1 MRFNEDEPLIVI
13 TSKEKQY
20 IRSHILQALVFSTAF
35 PKLMKQLNQ
44 SIKKIVKYDFESW
57 KEYLISTIIEFFQ
70 SSDDKKISAGIVCF
84 FQVSKIYEFESGVH
98 KESYKKSF
106 EILSPY
112 FLSFLNNL
120 IQVEKGLSDEAS
132 FLIYKIFKIF
142 YKTIQMDISPMITDE
157 KNFETW
163 NLYLITVMMM
173 NQTNVNPNLLV
184 KTEKPEEREALN
196 KTIFWKLKKM
206 TFVITYRIYQK
217 YGNTD
222 LCEKDLQA
230 FAKLI
235 EDKYVKL
242 YFDNY
247 LQVLN
252 TSKVFYVSDYI
263 LCLIYKFLSQMLAR
277 HHLIED
283 LARVLPV
290 ILNDFAITH
299 AMFTVKDFELWRED
313 PKTYI
318 NKQFD
323 ITENYY
329 VTRYAVCQFIKALC
343 TYKPKNKGKVSGN
356 GKSAPYYE
364 DCFNFLIQILEMYES
379 QIAQNIEVDVRIK
392 ESVLY
397 ILQSI
402 APNVIKRSKDKIEKI
417 IEVFILK
424 EFDSKV
430 GFLRERACTFIECY
444 EDFKYTNSSLLNE
457 IVRKICFILDKES
470 ELPVKVMASITAPI
484 LLKHKGVRE
493 LLSDSVPKLLEIYL
507 NLVNTI
513 DLEEVLD
520 GLETIIS
527 RFGSSVKDYAVA
539 LTFELVKVFK
549 RLSESNTEDDKGEG
563 LMVLEGVLRT
573 LLKIIELFVNNEE
586 IFSQIEPNIHDIIIW
601 GLRPENFEKFDDTLD
616 IIHTIVKKG
625 SRISAKTWS
634 YFPEIVFSLMGT
646 EDELEEFKKSYP
658 NAEFEGLG
666 FENIQDIIPILSLY
680 IVK

>member
-13 TSKEKQY
+13 SKTEKEY

-44 SIKKIVKYDFESW
+44 SIKKIVKFDFETW
-57 KEYLISTIIEFFQ
+57 KEYLISKIIEFFK
-70 SSDDKKISAGIVCF
+70 SGEDKQISAGIVAF
-84 FQVSKIYEFESGVH
+84 FQVSKIHEFESGVH

-112 FLSFLNNL
+112 FLSFLN
-120 IQVEKGLSDEAS
+120 GLVQRDKLNSPEAS

-142 YKTIQMDISPMITDE
+142 YKTIQMDISQVITDE

-163 NLYLITVMMM
+163 NLYIISVMM
-173 NQTNVNPNLLV
+173 NNNLPQNLLN
-184 KTEKPEEREALN
+184 KTEKPEEIEQLN

-206 TFVITYRIYQK
+206 CFVITYRIYQK

-222 LCEKDLQA
+222 LSEKELTS

-235 EDKYVKL
+235 EDKYVKI

-252 TSKVFYVSDYI
+252 NSKTQYVSDYV
-263 LCLIYKFLSQMLAR
+263 LCLIYKFMSQMLAR
-277 HHLIED
+277 YHLIEE
-283 LARVLPV
+283 LAGHLPV
-290 ILNDFAITH
+290 ILNEFAIKN
-299 AMFTVKDFELWRED
+299 AMFTVKDFELWRDD

-329 VTRYAVCQFIKALC
+329 VTRYAVCQFIKSLC
-343 TYKPKNKGKVSGN
+343 TFKNKNKDGKII
-356 GKSAPYYE
+356 GKAPYYE
-364 DCFNFLIQILEMYES
+364 DCFNFLVNILEMYES
-379 QIAQNIEVDVRIK
+379 QISQSVEVDVRIK

-402 APNVIKRSKDKIEKI
+402 APNVIKRSKDKIEKL
-417 IEVFILK
+417 IEVFVMK
-424 EFDSKV
+424 EFDSKI

-444 EDFKYTNSSLLNE
+444 EDFKFTNINLLHE
-457 IVRKICFILDKES
+457 ITKKICFILDKET
-470 ELPVKVMASITAPI
+470 ELPVKVMAAITAPI
-484 LLKHKGVRE
+484 LLKHKGVKD
-493 LLSDSVPKLLEIYL
+493 LLTDSVPKLLEIYL

-513 DLEEVLD
+513 DLEEILD

-527 RFGSSVKDYAVA
+527 RFGNSVKDYAVA

-549 RLSESNTEDDKGEG
+549 RLCESEENDEKGEQ

-586 IFSQIEPNIHDIIIW
+586 IFAQIEPNIHDIILW
-601 GLRPENFEKFDDTLD
+601 GLNPENFEKFDDTLD
-616 IIHTIVKKG
+616 IIHTILKKG
-625 SRISAKTWS
+625 NRISEKTWS
-634 YFPEIVFSLMGT
+634 YFPEIIFSLIGT
-646 EDELEEFKKSYP
+646 EDELEEFKKNYP
-658 NAEFEGLG
+658 SADFEGLG
-666 FENIQDIIPILSLY
+666 FENIQDIIPILCLY